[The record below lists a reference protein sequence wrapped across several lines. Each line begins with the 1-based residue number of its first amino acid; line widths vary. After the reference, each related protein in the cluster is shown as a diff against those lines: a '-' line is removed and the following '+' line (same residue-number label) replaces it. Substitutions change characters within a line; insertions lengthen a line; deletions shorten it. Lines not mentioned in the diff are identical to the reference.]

1 MWLLKSLWIRPFLS
15 LQYTRGAQAGLE
27 FCSGNS
33 QRKQLLH
40 SLMANR
46 SLCMAGCSQDASYK
60 HLISEGEKKTVI
72 CVEGNIASGK
82 TTCLDYFAKTASIEV
97 LTEPVPKWRN
107 VHGHNLLNAPR
118 SNNSG
123 VCCLNAIILGLMYQ
137 DSSRWGITLQ
147 TYIQLTMLEQHTK
160 PMISPL
166 RMMERSIHSAK
177 HIFVENLYRSGR
189 MPKVDYVVLTEWFEW
204 IVKNTDVSV
213 DLIVYLQ
220 TSPETCYER
229 LKNRCR
235 EEEKIIAMEYLEAIH
250 QLYEEWLIK
259 QTLFRVPSPVLVIQA
274 DNDMQKMI
282 EKYEESRDRIL
293 TPYNMQHCL

>member
-1 MWLLKSLWIRPFLS
+1 MKVLERERERERKNKRHFIPRNRLMVIAFHKEIADAYLK
-15 LQYTRGAQAGLE
+15 
-27 FCSGNS
+27 
-33 QRKQLLH
+33 
-40 SLMANR
+40 
-46 SLCMAGCSQDASYK
+46 DK
-60 HLISEGEKKTVI
+60 HLINEGEKKTV
-72 CVEGNIASGK
+72 VM
-82 TTCLDYFAKTASIEV
+82 
-97 LTEPVPKWRN
+97 TEPVPKWRN
-107 VHGHNLLNAPR
+107 VRGHNL
-118 SNNSG
+118 
-123 VCCLNAIILGLMYQ
+123 LGLMYQ

-147 TYIQLTMLEQHTK
+147 TYIQLTMLDQHTR

-189 MPKVDYVVLTEWFEW
+189 MPEVDYIVLTEWFEW
-204 IVKNTDVSV
+204 ITKNTDVSV

-259 QTLFRVPSPVLVIQA
+259 QTLFKVPSPVLVIQA

-282 EKYEESRDRIL
+282 EKYEENRDRIL
-293 TPYNMQHCL
+293 TPYNIQHCL

>member
-1 MWLLKSLWIRPFLS
+1 MWLLKSLWIRPLLS
-15 LQYTRGAQAGLE
+15 PQCTRGAQAGLG
-27 FCSGNS
+27 FCSWKR
-33 QRKQLLH
+33 QRKHLLPP
-40 SLMANR
+40 LMANR

-60 HLISEGEKKTVI
+60 HLINEGEKKTVI

-82 TTCLDYFAKTASIEV
+82 TTCLDYFAKTTSIEV
-97 LTEPVPKWRN
+97 MTEPVPKWRN
-107 VHGHNLLNAPR
+107 VRGHNL
-118 SNNSG
+118 
-123 VCCLNAIILGLMYQ
+123 LGLMYQ
-137 DSSRWGITLQ
+137 DPSRWGITLQ
-147 TYIQLTMLEQHTK
+147 TYIQLTMLDQHTR

-189 MPKVDYVVLTEWFEW
+189 MPEVDYVVLTEWFEW
-204 IVKNTDVSV
+204 ITKNTDVSV

-259 QTLFRVPSPVLVIQA
+259 QTLFKVPSPVLVIQA

-282 EKYEESRDRIL
+282 EKYEENRDRIL
-293 TPYNMQHCL
+293 TLYNIQHCL

>member
-1 MWLLKSLWIRPFLS
+1 MWLLKSLWIRPLLS

-40 SLMANR
+40 PLMANR

-60 HLISEGEKKTVI
+60 HLISEGEKKTVIGAFFHQI

-107 VHGHNLLNAPR
+107 VHGHNL
-118 SNNSG
+118 
-123 VCCLNAIILGLMYQ
+123 LGLMYQ

>member
-1 MWLLKSLWIRPFLS
+1 MWLLKSLWIRPLLS
-15 LQYTRGAQAGLE
+15 PQYTRGAQAGLE
-27 FCSGNS
+27 FCTGKN

-40 SLMANR
+40 PLMANR

-82 TTCLDYFAKTASIEV
+82 TTCLDYFAKTTSIEV

-107 VHGHNLLNAPR
+107 VHGHNLL
-118 SNNSG
+118 
-123 VCCLNAIILGLMYQ
+123 
-137 DSSRWGITLQ
+137 
-147 TYIQLTMLEQHTK
+147 
-160 PMISPL
+160 ISPL

-189 MPKVDYVVLTEWFEW
+189 MPEVDYVVLTEWFEW
-204 IVKNTDVSV
+204 IMKNADVSV

-235 EEEKIIAMEYLEAIH
+235 EEEKVIAMEYLEAIH

-259 QTLFRVPSPVLVIQA
+259 QTLFKVPSPVLVIQA

-282 EKYEESRDRIL
+282 EKYEENRDRIL
-293 TPYNMQHCL
+293 TPLNMQHCL